1 VHTGTR
7 STLGKFTRPRP
18 VGALL
23 RHRLF
28 EEMEQARRHPAVW
41 VAGQPGCGKTTLVST
56 YLAHRR
62 LPCVWYRM
70 HPDDSDPA
78 TFFHYFA
85 QALEQTAPRPRTV
98 PLPHLTPEFLPRTPV
113 FSRRYFEHAYA
124 RLEAPCALVFDNYEQ
139 AESASALHDVM
150 RELVESLPEGIGA
163 IFLSRSEPP
172 AALALARA
180 RGDVALVQGENLK
193 LSYEE
198 CGDIAELRGVEI
210 DDPGLRQLHA
220 RTQGW
225 AAGVVLALEQKLRLG
240 VARELPAGAT
250 PQVVFDYFASEIF
263 GRMDAAAQATLLT
276 ASLLPEM
283 TAERVAALSGSADA
297 GSVLNE
303 LERASY
309 FTLKRSRACDGS
321 VVYQFHPLFREFL
334 MRRAEDTLSPAALTA
349 LRRTAGRLLE
359 GDGETA
365 DAFALYAG
373 ARAWDEAS
381 RLALGRAAE
390 FLAQGR
396 GRIVEG
402 WLRALPPAVREAC
415 PWAIYWLGMCR
426 LPFDPL
432 EARRHFEEALR
443 SFEHADDAAGL
454 FSAWASIVDSFVY
467 EWGEF
472 APLDRWI
479 AALDALRGRYPG
491 YPTPEIEAR
500 VSAGMFMAL
509 MYRQPHRADLPRWA
523 ERVEQIVLASPR
535 VETQMLLGNQLVLY
549 HTLCIGDVA
558 KARVLMDAV
567 RPDANLARS
576 SPMAFVLWRCVEA
589 AYYVSIGAPQE
600 CLRAVESGMATAE
613 REGLTLMSFFLLFQW
628 AVSRLKMG
636 DAAAAARLLERAKA
650 TIAPGRM
657 LDRARYHYLLFL
669 HAYHT
674 GDAAAAL
681 ENATQAVKLSD
692 AAGAPFWQAYHRL
705 GLAHAQFE
713 TGRRREALARLAE
726 ARRIGRAA
734 KSTKI
739 AFSCDFALVSFAL
752 ERGKQRLAL
761 PLLRR
766 AMQRS
771 KASGFF
777 NRLLWTQRN
786 LGKVV
791 VAALENSIEVEH
803 ARELARRC
811 RLAPTPQAL
820 RLDSWPF
827 AVRVCTLGHFRVELD
842 GRPLELNCR
851 AQRKPLELLMA
862 LIALGGRGVAELQ
875 ITDVL
880 WPDADGDA
888 AHQACAIALH
898 RLRKLLAC
906 EQAIILRRNELTLD
920 PAHVWVDAW
929 ALERA
934 LAQPPALGPADERG
948 FTRVCSLYRGPFL
961 RHVESSWATPLR
973 ERLRSRFMRHVAQ
986 HGRTLLASGQH
997 AAAID
1002 AFESGLD
1009 TDGQLE
1015 ELYHGLMLCH
1025 SAMGRRA
1032 EAIGVFRRCEK
1043 MLSATLGI
1051 APGTKTM
1058 ALYRM
1063 LQRPDCLEGRF

>member
-1 VHTGTR
+1 MDR
-7 STLGKFTRPRP
+7 
-18 VGALL
+18 
-23 RHRLF
+23 
-28 EEMEQARRHPAVW
+28 ARRHPAVW
-41 VAGQPGCGKTTLVST
+41 VAGQPGSGKTTMVST
-56 YLAHRR
+56 YLAHCR
-62 LPCVWYRM
+62 LPCIWYRM
-70 HPDDSDPA
+70 HPDDGDPA

-85 QALEQTAPRPRTV
+85 QALEQTARRSRTV
-98 PLPHLTPEFLPRTPV
+98 PLPHLTPEFLPSMPV
-113 FSRRYFEHAYA
+113 FSRRYFEEVYA
-124 RLEAPCALVFDNYEQ
+124 RLEAPCALVFDNCEQ

-150 RELVESLPEGIGA
+150 RELVESLPQGVVA
-163 IFLSRSEPP
+163 MFLSRSEPP

-180 RGDVALVQGENLK
+180 RGDVALLQGENLR
-193 LSYEE
+193 LSFEE
-198 CGDIAELRGVEI
+198 CGDIAALRGVKI
-210 DDPGLRQLHA
+210 DEPGLRQLHA

-225 AAGVVLALEQKLRLG
+225 AAGVVLALEQKDRLSLAG
-240 VARELPAGAT
+240 ELPVGAT
-250 PQVVFDYFASEIF
+250 PQVVFDYFASEILS
-263 GRMDAAAQATLLT
+263 RMEAGVQATLLT

-283 TAERVAALSGSADA
+283 AADRVAELSGSTEA

-303 LERASY
+303 LARASY
-309 FTLKRSRACDGS
+309 FTLKRCRARDS
-321 VVYQFHPLFREFL
+321 STVYQFHPLFREFL
-334 MRRAEDTLSPAALTA
+334 LRRAEETFSPVALTA
-349 LRRTAGRLLE
+349 LRRTAARLLE
-359 GDGETA
+359 RDGETA
-365 DAFALYAG
+365 DAFALYAA
-373 ARAWDEAS
+373 ARAWDEAL
-381 RLALGRAAE
+381 RVAVGHAAQ

-402 WLRALPPAVREAC
+402 WLRALPVGVREPC
-415 PWAIYWLGMCR
+415 PWAVYWLGMCR

-443 SFEHADDAAGL
+443 SFENAGDAAGL
-454 FSAWASIVDSFVY
+454 FSAWASIVDSVVY

-472 APLDRWI
+472 ASLDRWI
-479 AALDALRGRYPG
+479 ATLDALRARYPG

-509 MYRQPHRADLPRWA
+509 MYRQPHRADLPQWA
-523 ERVEQIVLASPR
+523 ERVQQIVLASPR

-567 RPDANLARS
+567 RPDPNLARS

-589 AYYVSIGAPQE
+589 AYYVSVGAPEE
-600 CLRAVESGMATAE
+600 CMRAVESGMATAD
-613 REGLTLMSFFLLFQW
+613 REGLTLMNFFLLFQW
-628 AVSRLKMG
+628 AVSRLKVG
-636 DAAAAARLLERAKA
+636 DGDAAARLLERARA
-650 TIAPGRM
+650 TITPGRM

-674 GDAAAAL
+674 GDASAAV
-681 ENATQAVKLSD
+681 ENASQAVKLSD

-713 TGRRREALARLAE
+713 VGRRREALLRLSE

-734 KSTKI
+734 NSEKI

-752 ERGKQRLAL
+752 ERGKHRLAL

-766 AMQRS
+766 VMRLS

-777 NRLLWTQRN
+777 NRLLWTHRN

-791 VAALENSIEVEH
+791 VAALENNVEVEH
-803 ARELARRC
+803 ARELVRRC
-811 RLAPTPQAL
+811 RLAPMPQAL
-820 RLDSWPF
+820 RLDTWPF
-827 AVRVCTLGHFRVELD
+827 AVRVYTLGHFRVERD
-842 GRPLELNCR
+842 GQPLEINCR

-862 LIALGGRGVAELQ
+862 LIALGGRSVAELQ

-934 LAQPPALGPADERG
+934 LAQQPALRPADERS
-948 FTRVCSLYRGPFL
+948 FTRVRSLYRGPFL

-973 ERLRSRFMRHVAQ
+973 ERLRSRFTRHVAQ
-986 HGRTLLASGQH
+986 HGRTLFASGQH

-1002 AFESGLD
+1002 AFESGLE

-1025 SAMGRRA
+1025 SAMGSRA

-1051 APGTKTM
+1051 APGTKTI
-1058 ALYRM
+1058 ALYQM
-1063 LQRPDCLEGRF
+1063 LQRSDRQDGRF